1 MIEPEI
7 LLAGYA
13 SGYFPM
19 AESREGE
26 IRWYQP
32 DLRGIIPLD
41 ALKISRSLHQTLKKN
56 LFVIRLNT
64 AFEDVMKCCAEREET
79 WISEDIIRSY
89 VQLHHLGYAHS
100 VEAWKDDQLAVGLDG
115 VTLGAAFFGESMFS
129 RVRDASKVALI
140 HLVRHLSE
148 KKFELLDTQF
158 LTPHLARLGAI
169 QIPHVEYLAML
180 KRALRKRRAF
190 LG

>member
-1 MIEPEI
+1 MNVPNHTSSLRIIEPEI

-79 WISEDIIRSY
+79 WISEDIILSY

-100 VEAWKDDQLAVGLDG
+100 VEAWKDDQLAGGLYG
-115 VTLGAAFFGESMFS
+115 VTLGAAFFGESM
-129 RVRDASKVALI
+129 
-140 HLVRHLSE
+140 
-148 KKFELLDTQF
+148 
-158 LTPHLARLGAI
+158 
-169 QIPHVEYLAML
+169 
-180 KRALRKRRAF
+180 
-190 LG
+190 